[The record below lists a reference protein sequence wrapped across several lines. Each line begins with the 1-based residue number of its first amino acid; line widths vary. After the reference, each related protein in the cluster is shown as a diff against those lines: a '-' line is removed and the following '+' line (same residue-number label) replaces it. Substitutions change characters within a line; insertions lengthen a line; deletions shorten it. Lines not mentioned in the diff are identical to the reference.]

1 MQARTQFQ
9 ALKQQREAQLAL
21 YAGLGLVTVASAT
34 GGALLITSAF
44 PVFYALGYGRLK
56 GYTMSMV
63 MISCGAVLGELRASV
78 KAGILNVTVRWLV
91 SYMLT

>member
-1 MQARTQFQ
+1 LTLSTLLQARTQLQ

-34 GGALLITSAF
+34 GGALLMAAAF
-44 PVFYALGYGRLK
+44 PVFYALGYGRVK

-63 MISCGAVLGELRASV
+63 LISGGSVAGEWELTVALFLSTVVVLC
-78 KAGILNVTVRWLV
+78 
-91 SYMLT
+91 